1 MFKPLFAAAVVTAA
15 FSTASLADEMMC
27 DEASIMK
34 VEEMAKGMTDP
45 AMKEKMEMAMKE
57 VDMAKMSM
65 KENKMDDCKMHI
77 GEAMKATAK

>member
-1 MFKPLFAAAVVTAA
+1 MFKSLIAAAALTLALSSAA
-15 FSTASLADEMMC
+15 LAEDMMC
-27 DEASIMK
+27 DDASIMK
-34 VEEMAKGMTDP
+34 AEEMAKGMTDP
-45 AMKEKMEMAMKE
+45 AMKDKMEMAMKE